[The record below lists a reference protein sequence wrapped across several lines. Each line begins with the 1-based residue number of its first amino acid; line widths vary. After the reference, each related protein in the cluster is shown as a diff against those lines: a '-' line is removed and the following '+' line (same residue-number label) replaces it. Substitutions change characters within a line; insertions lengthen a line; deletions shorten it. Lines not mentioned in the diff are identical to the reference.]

1 MAGRVAGK
9 VALVTGGAMGLGKAD
24 CMRLAE
30 EGAHVIVTDREI
42 DLAHEVAHE
51 IHGDAYELDVT
62 DPDQWQHM
70 MDAVEQRH
78 GGLDILV
85 NNAGN
90 VIFES
95 IEECSLEHFRL
106 HMAIHVEG
114 TFLGCKTALP
124 LMKNRHEK
132 NGGAGASIINM
143 ASTAALM
150 GYGNIPAYTAAKGA
164 IRAMTRS
171 IAMDCQDKG
180 YGIRC
185 NAIAPGGI
193 ETPMV
198 RDISGRAGEELM
210 QIPDWPLPVDGLG
223 APKDVANAVLY
234 LASDDSRFV
243 NGIVLPVDNGLD
255 ARPHH

>member
-1 MAGRVAGK
+1 MAGRVEGK
-9 VALVTGGAMGLGKAD
+9 IALVTGGAMGLGKAD
-24 CMRLAE
+24 CMRLAQ
-30 EGAHVIVTDREI
+30 EGAHVIVTDREVE
-42 DLAHEVAHE
+42 LAHEVAHGVR
-51 IHGDAYELDVT
+51 GDAFELDVT
-62 DPDQWQHM
+62 NPDQWQHVIA
-70 MDAVEQRH
+70 AVEERH

-90 VIFES
+90 VIFEN
-95 IEECSLEHFRL
+95 IEECSLQHFRL

-114 TFLGCKTALP
+114 TFLGCKIALP

-132 NGGAGASIINM
+132 NGGVGASIVNM

-150 GYGNIPAYTAAKGA
+150 GYGNILAYTAAKGA

-171 IAMDCQDKG
+171 IAMDCQDKRWG
-180 YGIRC
+180 VRC
-185 NAIAPGGI
+185 NAVAPGGI

-198 RDISGRAGEELM
+198 RDVSGRAGEELM
-210 QIPDWPLPVDGLG
+210 EIPDGPLPMDSLG

-234 LASDDSRFV
+234 LASDESRFV
-243 NGIVLPVDNGLD
+243 NGIVLPVDNGLY